1 MRLPFLDR
9 AAPAPESR
17 VESRIEPPIEA
28 ALRTAELRGLE
39 LMAYARLVT
48 LAAVALFIA
57 TENPFP
63 AVLFFEAQIAGF
75 VLAGLGPFWLVRAG
89 WGRSWPP
96 MLFTAIDYIL
106 FPIAFYTPN
115 PWLDD
120 WLTLALRTRLGNEV
134 YLFLP
139 LAGMAITGA
148 PRLVLWAGLCAALSA
163 GLSAA
168 WIVNQPD
175 IFTSLPDAV
184 RQAMTVPELRLAFGD
199 PNRFELSGVIRLV
212 FVLLLATGLL
222 AVAAARARG
231 LARGQAASE
240 RARTNLARYFSAN
253 MVETL
258 ARADRPFDAVR
269 RQDAAVLFVDIV
281 GFTRLAEALSADA
294 TIALL
299 RDFHGRV
306 EQAVFAHDGTLDKY
320 LGDGAMATF
329 GTPTA
334 RPGAAHDA
342 LAAALELRR
351 AMAEWNAARAAQAEP
366 PIRIGIGVH
375 WGPIVLGDIGGGG
388 RFEFATV
395 GDTVNVAARLE
406 RLTREVDAEIVVSA
420 ALADAARAD
429 ARAAALLKDFTP
441 LPAQALRNRAEAI
454 DLLVLGRTTA

>member
-9 AAPAPESR
+9 AAPVPA
-17 VESRIEPPIEA
+17 SRIEN
-28 ALRTAELRGLE
+28 ALRAAELRGLE

-48 LAAVALFIA
+48 LAAVALFVGL
-57 TENPFP
+57 ENPFP
-63 AVLFFEAQIAGF
+63 SVLFFEAQIAGF
-75 VLAGLGPFWLVRAG
+75 ALAGMAPVWLVRAG

-96 MLFTAIDYIL
+96 MLFTAIDYAL
-106 FPIAFYTPN
+106 LPIAFYTPN

-120 WLTLALRTRLGNEV
+120 WMTLAMRTRLANEV
-134 YLFLP
+134 YYFLP

-163 GLSAA
+163 GLTAA
-168 WIVNQPD
+168 WIVSQPEV
-175 IFTSLPDAV
+175 FTGLPEAV
-184 RQAMTVPELRLAFGD
+184 RQAMTVPERRLVFGD
-199 PNRFELSGVIRLV
+199 PNRVELSGMIRLV
-212 FVLLLATGLL
+212 FALLLVTGIL

-231 LARGQAASE
+231 LARGQAAAE

-281 GFTRLAEALSADA
+281 GFTRLAEGLSADA

-306 EQAVFAHDGTLDKY
+306 ERAVFAHDGTLDKY
-320 LGDGAMATF
+320 LGDGAMASF
-329 GTPTA
+329 GTPA
-334 RPGAAHDA
+334 PRPGAAHDA
-342 LAAALELRR
+342 LAAALVLRA
-351 AMAEWNAARAAQAEP
+351 AMAAWNAERAANAEP
-366 PIRIGIGVH
+366 PVRIGIGVH

-406 RLTREVDAEIVVSA
+406 RLTREVGAEIIVSA

-429 ARAAALLKDFTP
+429 ARAATLLKDFTP

-454 DLLVLGRTTA
+454 DLLVLGRAQA